1 MCGEGKVNYTQKYFC
16 GCSVIMVVIIV
27 ILSLVINFGGSSGN
41 SVEMSGE
48 NESALVEE
56 SSGIHLLEIN
66 ESGKGNTGVSGWSWM
81 EIAFVVLGFIFVLNF
96 THIFHCCV
104 FTKKVVKRKVKRDVD
119 IEMGK
124 LAKAPKA
131 NERGGGSSARVGLTC
146 PAYIPVCLTGLKPYV
161 Y

>member
-1 MCGEGKVNYTQKYFC
+1 MCGEGKVNNTHKYLC
-16 GCSVIMVVIIV
+16 GCSVIMLVIIV
-27 ILSLVINFGGSSGN
+27 ILSLVINFRGNSGS

-66 ESGKGNTGVSGWSWM
+66 ASGKGNPGGSDWNWM
-81 EIAFVVLGFIFVLNF
+81 EVSFVVLGFIFVLNF
-96 THIFHCCV
+96 THICHYCV

-131 NERGGGSSARVGLTC
+131 NEGGGGSSSARIGLIC
-146 PAYIPVCLTGLKPYV
+146 PAYILCLVG
-161 Y
+161 

>member
-1 MCGEGKVNYTQKYFC
+1 MFGEGKVNYTQKYLC

-27 ILSLVINFGGSSGN
+27 ILSLVINFGGNSGS

-66 ESGKGNTGVSGWSWM
+66 ESGKGNTGGSGWSWM

-96 THIFHCCV
+96 THICHYCV

-131 NERGGGSSARVGLTC
+131 NEGGGGFKGQSWFNMSCLYTVLSGL
-146 PAYIPVCLTGLKPYV
+146 
-161 Y
+161 